1 MNIEKQEKRK
11 RRMSVN
17 LGSFLRRRKTMEKKN
32 VILAIG
38 LCFCFVG
45 VNLAETVEIAY
56 HDGVINKT
64 QQWQA
69 WYNDGPHGP
78 GGSGARD
85 NSLVV
90 NFDTSSTGLQSV
102 SSAKIRFYGKIC
114 PWDWGKENDEFK
126 WALYNKMYFDIS
138 GYTVSYT
145 LKQMRDNYG
154 MPVKFQNGIGEDD
167 TANMAWVEV
176 PVSINGIHLDGTTG
190 AVIYLLNGG
199 GPTNTSI
206 GIGIDTDASTRNS
219 GRGNAGWNDKNDL
232 RWNSQNGPYPGEY
245 LVTLI
250 LDGQPIPEPATIG
263 LLSLG
268 AMGLLRR
275 K

>member
-1 MNIEKQEKRK
+1 MKKLCV
-11 RRMSVN
+11 MLMVG
-17 LGSFLRRRKTMEKKN
+17 LLFLCSATS
-32 VILAIG
+32 LAT
-38 LCFCFVG
+38 
-45 VNLAETVEIAY
+45 TVEISY
-56 HDGVINKT
+56 HDGSINKT
-64 QQWQA
+64 QMWQS

-78 GGSGARD
+78 GSSAARD

-90 NFDTSSTGLQSV
+90 SFDTSNTGLQNV

-114 PWDWGKENDEFK
+114 PWDWGKENDEFR
-126 WALYNKMYFDIS
+126 WALYNKMYFDMS
-138 GYTVSYT
+138 GYAVSYT
-145 LKQMRDNYG
+145 LKQMRDDYG

-176 PVSINGIHLDGTTG
+176 PVSNNGIHLDGTTT
-190 AVIYLLNGG
+190 ACIYLLNGG
-199 GPTNTSI
+199 GPINTSI
-206 GIGIDTDASTRNS
+206 GIGIDTDAATRHS
-219 GRGNAGWNDKNDL
+219 GRGNPGWHDKNDL

-250 LDGQPIPEPATIG
+250 LEGEPIPEPATIG

-268 AMGLLRR
+268 MLGLLRR